1 MNDAIKKGRN
11 KHMIV
16 KVIDHDGNEKRYIDI
31 VTIHDFDPRSHK
43 AAIIT
48 NNYKE
53 MVTFCKEEIACM
65 EVYF

>member
-1 MNDAIKKGRN
+1 MT
-11 KHMIV
+11 V

-31 VTIHDFDPRSHK
+31 VAIHDFDPRSHK

-53 MVTFCKEEIACM
+53 MVTFWKEEMACM